1 MKKNLLEVVNNK
13 EIMKKIFNANEKLQQ
28 EWYESEAYITL
39 DFISQDLNKLDGIS
53 YEFDMTTVN
62 IRIFDYDN
70 FIKTL
75 YNKAVLVEDGVCY
88 VAEASYN
95 EQDKKLI
102 ARLLEGFN
110 SLYYK
115 NLSEKNY
122 NRLDEW
128 LIEKCD
134 ILAEKL
140 KKKIKEY
147 ILETEKLENIFDSFF
162 NNFNVSIADKFYFDE
177 NFILYENIVKC
188 YK

>member
-39 DFISQDLNKLDGIS
+39 DFISQDLNKLGGIS

-75 YNKAVLVEDGVCY
+75 YNKAVLVEDDVCY
-88 VAEASYN
+88 VFEASNN

-110 SLYYK
+110 SLDYK
-115 NLSEKNY
+115 NL
-122 NRLDEW
+122 
-128 LIEKCD
+128 
-134 ILAEKL
+134 
-140 KKKIKEY
+140 
-147 ILETEKLENIFDSFF
+147 
-162 NNFNVSIADKFYFDE
+162 
-177 NFILYENIVKC
+177 
-188 YK
+188 